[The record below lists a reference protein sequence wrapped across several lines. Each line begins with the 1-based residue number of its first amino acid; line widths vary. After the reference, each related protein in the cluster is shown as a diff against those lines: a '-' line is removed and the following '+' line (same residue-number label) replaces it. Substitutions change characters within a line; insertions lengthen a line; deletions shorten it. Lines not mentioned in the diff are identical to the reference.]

1 MLYFKSVEKR
11 WPKGFTLWPPK
22 SDKHLIYPCS
32 ITPESNTKVMNVKE
46 MITNLKKKLLIVT
59 QILFVST
66 FGNV

>member
-1 MLYFKSVEKR
+1 MAS
-11 WPKGFTLWPPK
+11 GFTLWPPK

-46 MITNLKKKLLIVT
+46 MVTNLKKKLLIVT

>member
-1 MLYFKSVEKR
+1 
-11 WPKGFTLWPPK
+11 
-22 SDKHLIYPCS
+22 
-32 ITPESNTKVMNVKE
+32 MNVKE

>member
-1 MLYFKSVEKR
+1 MAS
-11 WPKGFTLWPPK
+11 GFTLWPPK

-32 ITPESNTKVMNVKE
+32 ITPESNTKVVSVKE
-46 MITNLKKKLLIVT
+46 MITNLKKKLLIAT